1 MKILLLLKLAFRS
14 MQGNKLRSF
23 LTMLGIIIGVASVI
37 ILISIGQGSGQQV
50 ESQINQLGTN
60 LITLNVFDTE
70 NGGLTEEEVM
80 EFQEIEGVEQSS
92 PSVSGRVFVKKDKTT
107 GQVSVTGTN
116 EAYKEI
122 RDLDMQEGRFITDID
137 LEYNQKVAVLGSET
151 AMTYFGAS
159 SPVGE
164 KIQIQGVSYKVIGVL
179 ASKGTSLGQSG
190 DDVIILPLGTAQ
202 RLIGSEGVS
211 TVLLQAKS
219 ENEMAAVKMFA
230 QVLMSLL
237 YPGEDDSYSVTT
249 QQDLMETVGSVT
261 ETMTLMLAGI
271 AGISLLVGGIG
282 IMNIMLVS
290 VSERT
295 KEIGIRKAIGAKRI
309 DILWQFLIEAV
320 SLSACGG
327 VLGVL
332 IGVGGS
338 KLLSLTAGMTVEY
351 SIPVMAMAFLFSLI
365 VGVIFGVI
373 PANKASKL
381 HPIQA
386 LRFE

>member
-1 MKILLLLKLAFRS
+1 MKILLLFKLAFRS

-37 ILISIGQGSGQQV
+37 ILISIGQGSGKQV

-60 LITLNVFDTE
+60 LITLNVFDS
-70 NGGLTEEEVM
+70 GLNDEDVK
-80 EFQEIEGVEQSS
+80 EFQEIEGVELSS
-92 PSVSGRVFVKKDKTT
+92 PSVSGRVFVKKDKTS

-122 RDLDMQEGRFITDID
+122 RDLNIQEGRFITDID

-151 AMTYFGAS
+151 ATTYFGNS
-159 SPVGE
+159 SPIGE
-164 KIQIQGVSYKVIGVL
+164 KLQIQGVSYKVIGVL

-202 RLIGSEGVS
+202 RLLGSDGIS

-219 ENEMAAVKMFA
+219 EKEMAAVKMLA
-230 QVLMSLL
+230 QVELSLL
-237 YPGEDDSYSVTT
+237 YPGETDSYSVTT

-261 ETMTLMLAGI
+261 ETMTLTLAGI

-327 VLGVL
+327 LLGVL

-338 KLLSLTAGMTVEY
+338 KILSLTAGMTIEY

-386 LRFE
+386 LRYE

>member
-1 MKILLLLKLAFRS
+1 

-60 LITLNVFDTE
+60 LITLNVFDT
-70 NGGLTEEEVM
+70 GLKDEEVK
-80 EFQEIEGVEQSS
+80 ELQDIEGVELSS
-92 PSVSGRVFVKKDKTT
+92 PSVSGRVFVKKDKTS
-107 GQVSVTGTN
+107 GEVSVTGTK

-122 RDLDMQEGRFITDID
+122 RDLNIQEGRFITDID

-151 AMTYFGAS
+151 ATTYFGAS

-190 DDVIILPLGTAQ
+190 DDIIILPLGTAQ
-202 RLIGSEGVS
+202 KLLGSDGIS

-219 ENEMAAVKMFA
+219 ENDMAAVKMLA
-230 QVLMSLL
+230 QVQLSLL
-237 YPGEDDSYSVTT
+237 YPGETDSYSVTT

-327 VLGVL
+327 VIGVL
-332 IGVGGS
+332 IGVSGS
-338 KLLSLTAGMTVEY
+338 KVLSLTAGMTVEY

-386 LRFE
+386 LRYE